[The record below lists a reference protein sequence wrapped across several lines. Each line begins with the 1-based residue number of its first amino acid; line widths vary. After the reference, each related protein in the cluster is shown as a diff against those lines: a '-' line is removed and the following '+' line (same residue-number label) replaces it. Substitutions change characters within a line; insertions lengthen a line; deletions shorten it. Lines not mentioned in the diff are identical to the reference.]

1 MRTLYLDSNIL
12 IQLVEGQANQFEGL
26 QAVVDA
32 LDSRKVLGVTSEL
45 TIAEVMVKPL
55 ASPISLYR
63 REYEA
68 ILSANSELRVAPVS
82 RPILIRSAELRAEL
96 GGKLADGIHV
106 STAEL
111 EGCAQFLT
119 EDRRVKLPSGLTI
132 LRLAE
137 LPEFSQ
143 SIREGL

>member
-111 EGCAQFLT
+111 
-119 EDRRVKLPSGLTI
+119 
-132 LRLAE
+132 
-137 LPEFSQ
+137 PEFSQ